1 MLNASTNKAFL
12 QHPLMLLSLPEI
24 TPIRCL
30 NHVMTIPNIA
40 STKTNKKA
48 NYARNLSKMDFVPIK
63 RNANSLTDHM
73 N

>member
-12 QHPLMLLSLPEI
+12 QHPLMLLSLLEI

-30 NHVMTIPNIA
+30 NHVMIIPNIA
-40 STKTNKKA
+40 NTKTNKKA
-48 NYARNLSKMDFVPIK
+48 NYARNLSKMDFAPTK
-63 RNANSLTDHM
+63 RNANLLMDHI